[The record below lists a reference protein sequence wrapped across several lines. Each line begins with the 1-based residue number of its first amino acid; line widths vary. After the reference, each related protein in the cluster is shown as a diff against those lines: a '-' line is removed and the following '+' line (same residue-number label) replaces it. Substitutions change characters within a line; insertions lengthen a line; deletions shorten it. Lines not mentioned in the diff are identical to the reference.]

1 MNKMN
6 KDKDRDNSHF
16 DLGLKNEIF
25 PVVYFNS
32 GS

>member
-6 KDKDRDNSHF
+6 KDKDRDNLYF
-16 DLGLKNEIF
+16 ELGLKNEIF
-25 PVVYFNS
+25 FVVYFNL